1 MTTPRLS
8 IVRLPEIAEVDRV
21 TQAWPMVR
29 KLILALV
36 PAALLDSPSYH
47 DSGRKMA
54 IKPPHSYVRYCTR
67 HSRPPGRRYNVP
79 RAGLALILFLLAAG
93 GGRLR
98 ASKRS
103 IAPFV
108 SARVAA
114 LAH

>member
-1 MTTPRLS
+1 
-8 IVRLPEIAEVDRV
+8 
-21 TQAWPMVR
+21 
-29 KLILALV
+29 
-36 PAALLDSPSYH
+36 
-47 DSGRKMA
+47 MA

-114 LAH
+114 LAHFGPLGTGLLCIGELHLHRGELCAS